1 MGLEAEK
8 QLCAHS
14 SRQRHN
20 MLSKGRKCLRGADW
34 VTGKEGGE
42 YESLLLTLVGS
53 LIARILA
60 GDTLCN

>member
-1 MGLEAEK
+1 MPIAVVSVIT
-8 QLCAHS
+8 CWI
-14 SRQRHN
+14 
-20 MLSKGRKCLRGADW
+20 KGENVLKRGADW